1 MSTTDVSKSQR
12 LSFRASSTQRILL
25 ERAALANNKS
35 LTEYVLETACAAAE
49 NDLLDQRIF
58 FVDEKA
64 LAKFEKAL
72 NAPVRVSEELREL
85 LSQSAPWE

>member
-1 MSTTDVSKSQR
+1 M
-12 LSFRASSTQRILL
+12 LL

-49 NDLLDQRIF
+49 NDLLDQRIL

-85 LSQSAPWE
+85 LTQSAPWE